1 MEHLRSAAP
10 NPVIPGWRVILSDA
24 GRFWAS
30 RVLPF
35 PNDSEWYAPPF
46 RTVDADTFDELRT
59 EVDRQE
65 TAARQTAG
73 KAGQDRPGGQD
84 RQDGWSGQVKQAPGP
99 AVTTG
104 PAEPARTARTAAG
117 QVTS

>member
-10 NPVIPGWRVILSDA
+10 DPVIPGWRVILSDA

-46 RTVDADTFDELRT
+46 RTVDADTLCFGQPELSLPAPVRRT
-59 EVDRQE
+59 QPSPPVRLLPRPFLPP
-65 TAARQTAG
+65 AQTCA
-73 KAGQDRPGGQD
+73 
-84 RQDGWSGQVKQAPGP
+84 
-99 AVTTG
+99 
-104 PAEPARTARTAAG
+104 
-117 QVTS
+117 

>member
-10 NPVIPGWRVILSDA
+10 DPVIPGWRVILSDA

-46 RTVDADTFDELRT
+46 RTVDADTFDELRA
-59 EVDRQE
+59 EVDQQE
-65 TAARQTAG
+65 TAARQATG
-73 KAGQDRPGGQD
+73 KTGQV
-84 RQDGWSGQVKQAPGP
+84 RQDGWSGQVKQTPGP

-104 PAEPARTARTAAG
+104 PAGTAGTAAG
-117 QVTS
+117 QVMS

>member
-10 NPVIPGWRVILSDA
+10 DPVIPGWRVILSDA

-46 RTVDADTFDELRT
+46 RTVDGDTFEQLRAKV
-59 EVDRQE
+59 ERQEEAAGRVPAQE
-65 TAARQTAG
+65 TAWA
-73 KAGQDRPGGQD
+73 D
-84 RQDGWSGQVKQAPGP
+84 
-99 AVTTG
+99 
-104 PAEPARTARTAAG
+104 E
-117 QVTS
+117 VTS